1 MSARAGFGPAVTS
14 LLTAT
19 KPRRAVT
26 QLVSVIAVLAVW
38 EVAGIS
44 TSRALLAPPSEI
56 FAAGYR
62 LVVVEGVILDAM
74 LTTARAFFIGYGVA
88 VVLGLVIG
96 VIMGRSRLAEYLLD
110 PYVTFFYAVPSIALI
125 PVLVIWFG
133 IGDTLR
139 VVLVVLA
146 SVFPVI
152 LNTAAGVKS
161 VDRDLIEV
169 GRSFCMSERKIAWGI
184 MLPAALPFIFAGIRI
199 GLSHA
204 LVGIIGAEIIAVIT
218 GLGGLIILYAN
229 QFKMPEMIVPILF
242 IMALAVTITSLM
254 NRAQRYFT
262 RWETESV
269 VK

>member
-1 MSARAGFGPAVTS
+1 MTAA
-14 LLTAT
+14 LTAT
-19 KPRRAVT
+19 KPRRA
-26 QLVSVIAVLAVW
+26 LVQVLTMVGILGVW
-38 EVAGIS
+38 EVAGLS
-44 TSRALLAPPSEI
+44 TSRALLAPPSDI
-56 FAAGYR
+56 FAAAWR
-62 LVVVEGVILDAM
+62 LTVQESVILDAVA
-74 LTTARAFFIGYGVA
+74 TTARAFFMGYAAA
-88 VVLGLVIG
+88 VVMGLIVG

-125 PVLVIWFG
+125 PLLVIWFG

-139 VVLVVLA
+139 VVLVILA

-161 VDRDLIEV
+161 VDKDLVEV
-169 GRSFCMSERKIAWGI
+169 GKSFCMSERKIAWGI

-204 LVGIIGAEIIAVIT
+204 LVGIIGAEIIAVVT
-218 GLGGLIILYAN
+218 GLGGLVIKYAN
-229 QFKMPEMIVPILF
+229 QFKMAEMIVPILF
-242 IMALAVTITSLM
+242 IMAIAVSITSAM